1 MKGKG
6 NHQLVEWFRQSS
18 AYIQA
23 HRNKTFVVCLP
34 GEAVASKY
42 FNHLLRDLAQI
53 SHLGIRLV
61 LVHGIRPQIED
72 CLGDHPSSYRDDIR
86 ITDDAA
92 MTCVKQVAGS
102 VRLEIESQLSRALAN
117 LPIPGA
123 QAKTASGNY
132 ITARPYGIHEGVDF
146 CHTGIVRRIDNT
158 AIAQQL
164 EAGAICLISPIGFS
178 PSGEIFNLSAE
189 EVAEAVAS
197 ALAADKL
204 IIFTGKAS
212 IRNSK
217 RQIIHQLTQHE
228 AKNLLSGG
236 RKFSTAVKRL
246 LDISIQSTDM
256 GVRRVHILDWHEDGA
271 IIQEL
276 FTRDGVGTL
285 ISAEP
290 YDTIRPAR
298 AEDIAGILQVIEVLE
313 AAGILVKRARDLLE
327 MEIDHFLVAVRDDTV
342 IGCAAIYPYPKEGMA
357 ELACLAMNK
366 NYQGSGSGEQL
377 LNHAQQ
383 RARKLGIKKL
393 FVLTTQSTHWFRER
407 GFIPG
412 KIPDLPM
419 AKRQLY
425 NYRRGA
431 KVLFKELDD

>member
-1 MKGKG
+1 MKGKD

-34 GEAVASKY
+34 GEAVASRY
-42 FNHLLRDLAQI
+42 FNLLLRDLAQI

-61 LVHGIRPQIED
+61 LVHGIRPQIET
-72 CLGDHPSSYRDDIR
+72 CLGDHPSTYHDDIR

-132 ITARPYGIHEGVDF
+132 ITARPYGIHDGVDF
-146 CHTGIVRRIDNT
+146 CHTGIVRRVDT
-158 AIAQQL
+158 RAISLQL
-164 EAGAICLISPIGFS
+164 DAGAICLISPIGFS

-197 ALAADKL
+197 AMTADKL
-204 IIFTGKAS
+204 VIFTDKAS

-217 RQIIHQLTQHE
+217 RQVIHQLTQHE
-228 AKNLLSGG
+228 AKNLLSSG
-236 RKFSTAVKRL
+236 RKLSTAIKRL
-246 LDISIQSTDM
+246 LDIAIQSTDM
-256 GVRRVHILDWHEDGA
+256 GVRRVHILNWHHDGA

-276 FTRDGVGTL
+276 FTRDGIGTL

-298 AEDIAGILQVIEVLE
+298 AEDIAGILQIIEVHE
-313 AAGILVKRARDLLE
+313 ASGTLVKRPRDLLE
-327 MEIDHFLVAVRDDTV
+327 MEIGHFLVAVRDDTV

-366 NYQGSGSGEQL
+366 DYRGSGSGEQL
-377 LNHAQQ
+377 LNHAQH
-383 RARKLGIKKL
+383 RAAQSGIRQL
-393 FVLTTQSTHWFRER
+393 FVLTTQTAHWFRER
-407 GFIPG
+407 GFVAG
-412 KIPDLPM
+412 KITDLPM
-419 AKRQLY
+419 AKRELY

-431 KVLFKELDD
+431 KVFFKDIKQ